1 MIRHVRKV
9 YGSRD
14 CEMAMVTAEKPTQLI
29 EKSMAS
35 ASVLA
40 MLLTTKHIEG
50 LSPNRFEKVL
60 GRHGIDI
67 SCQTLAR

>member
-1 MIRHVRKV
+1 
-9 YGSRD
+9 
-14 CEMAMVTAEKPTQLI
+14 MVTAEKPTQLI